1 MQSVDGDVRLSV
13 SFDMKSVQTNL
24 VQLKKAIKDTL
35 GGFDSVGS
43 KVTPQVADLEKELAN
58 ATDKINELTK
68 EVEELS
74 KTKLDKTF
82 DGADKQ
88 VEKATNEAKE
98 LKAHTEGIADSAKD
112 VNAEYDE
119 TAKEMERIAELAK
132 KQYRKKMRVLNL
144 AQNIS
149 ETVLNI
155 NHIKQLPF
163 LLKLRHS
170 RQLLLKN
177 QVYQHLTQKKLK
189 KLQQQ

>member
-35 GGFDSVGS
+35 GGFDSVDS

-68 EVEELS
+68 EVEKLS

-98 LKAHTEGIADSAKD
+98 LKAQKR
-112 VNAEYDE
+112 
-119 TAKEMERIAELAK
+119 KPKR
-132 KQYRKKMRVLNL
+132 KQNNNVQNGRKYFQMVQWTR
-144 AQNIS
+144 A
-149 ETVLNI
+149 
-155 NHIKQLPF
+155 
-163 LLKLRHS
+163 
-170 RQLLLKN
+170 
-177 QVYQHLTQKKLK
+177 
-189 KLQQQ
+189 

>member
-132 KQYRKKMRVLNL
+132 K
-144 AQNIS
+144 AIS
-149 ETVLNI
+149 HKNEGATAGTEYI
-155 NHIKQLPF
+155 GDRPEY
-163 LLKLRHS
+163 HS
-170 RQLLLKN
+170 YKPYTFP
-177 QVYQHLTQKKLK
+177 VKSKTQPAITAEKSSVPTPDTKEVE